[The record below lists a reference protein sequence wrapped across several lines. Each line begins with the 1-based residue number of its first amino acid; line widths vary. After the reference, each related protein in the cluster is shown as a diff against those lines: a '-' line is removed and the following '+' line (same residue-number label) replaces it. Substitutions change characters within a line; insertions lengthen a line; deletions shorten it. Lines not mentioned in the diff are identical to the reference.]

1 MLYGF
6 LSTMAVNW
14 SNRWS
19 KKNMDSRDD
28 LFLSTMPSSHSRWS
42 NRCRKKAH
50 DSGDGRNGGRSLK
63 YVYQWT
69 VPEAPEIYMYISSPI
84 IFHHFVLKYLCS
96 LSMLSMFS
104 MFWVGERL
112 SNERNFIFLKGQST
126 DRIKNP
132 KTSKDGST
140 SYKVAVGLF
149 VAAVIFIFLA
159 EVETRTEVS
168 SGAMNSMSEVMA
180 RKYSYKEINIV
191 LGLAYI
197 IHLDVKPQNILLHE
211 NFVANVS
218 D

>member
-1 MLYGF
+1 
-6 LSTMAVNW
+6 MAVNW

-50 DSGDGRNGGRSLK
+50 DSGDGWRGGRSLK

-69 VPEAPEIYMYISSPI
+69 VLEAPEIYMYISSPI
-84 IFHHFVLKYLCS
+84 IFHHFVLNYLCS
-96 LSMLSMFS
+96 LCSLCLFSLRRWETFKREQFYFHQREKYRHDQESEDLKAWQYFLQSGSRFVRSCSDFYFLS
-104 MFWVGERL
+104 GR
-112 SNERNFIFLKGQST
+112 RN
-126 DRIKNP
+126 P
-132 KTSKDGST
+132 
-140 SYKVAVGLF
+140 
-149 VAAVIFIFLA
+149 
-159 EVETRTEVS
+159 TELS
-168 SGAMNSMSEVMA
+168 SGAMNSMFEVMA

-197 IHLDVKPQNILLHE
+197 IHLDVKPQNILLDE
-211 NFVANVS
+211 NFVAKVS